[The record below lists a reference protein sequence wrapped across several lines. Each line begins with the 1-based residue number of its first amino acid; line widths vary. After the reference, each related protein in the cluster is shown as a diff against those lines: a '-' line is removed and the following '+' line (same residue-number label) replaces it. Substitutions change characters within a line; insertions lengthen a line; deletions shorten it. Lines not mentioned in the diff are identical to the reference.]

1 MSRLIGESRWQ
12 PVAKLRAARTTDVFA
27 ITEILVAQQARS
39 RYAGLVE
46 VDEPY
51 TRKMLA
57 QAIQR
62 HGGTNDGATLVNVLE
77 HDGKVVAFM
86 MGVLQ
91 RVYNIGTMLEAYD
104 VHLARHPDMDAPILT
119 AKMLL
124 RPYIAWAME
133 NPKVFEINLTHS
145 DVTPES
151 HRMVEIYEEMG
162 FVRHGGL
169 YRLGVSGQ

>member
-1 MSRLIGESRWQ
+1 
-12 PVAKLRAARTTDVFA
+12 VANIRPARTTDVFA

-39 RYAGLVE
+39 RYAGIVA

-62 HGGTNDGATLVNVLE
+62 HGGTNDGATLVNVVE
-77 HDGKVVAFM
+77 YQGEVVAFM

-91 RVYNIGTMLEAYD
+91 RVYNIGVMLEAYD
-104 VHLARHPDMDAPILT
+104 VHLARHPNSKCPIVSSII
-119 AKMLL
+119 LL
-124 RPYIAWAME
+124 QQYVDWAQH
-133 NPKVFEINLTHS
+133 NPKVVDINLTHS

-151 HRMVEIYEEMG
+151 RRMAEVYEGLG

-169 YRLGVSGQ
+169 YRLGVTET